1 MRRRTITLV
10 VVGLVLALFV
20 LPAAAQAVLEDVS
33 VTADAIEPEPV
44 PYLTYGYEPVSH
56 VVFYGIENDEG
67 EPAPDQLN
75 CEIPDGVVITVDIGD
90 DGVITYI
97 VTKGDLPVGFEAD
110 CMPVLIEGPNGQ
122 LNFGQFVSN
131 MVHALKDGSG
141 VEGYDKENGPFGQ
154 WVKQFTHDDAMKE
167 LLKADDDPTVTL
179 DADANLVKPE
189 KLEKSNNGNDKRSD
203 KSKGK
208 NG

>member
-10 VVGLVLALFV
+10 IVGLVLALFV

-33 VTADAIEPEPV
+33 VTADTTVEEV
-44 PYLTYGYEPVSH
+44 PYLTYGY
-56 VVFYGIENDEG
+56 DEG
-67 EPAPDQLN
+67 SHTVYMGLEDDEASVPQLDCSIPAGAVV
-75 CEIPDGVVITVDIGD
+75 EIASDGTV
-90 DGVITYI
+90 TYT
-97 VTKGDLPVGFEAD
+97 VPGAAPVELPAG
-110 CMPVLIEGPNGQ
+110 CMSVPIEGPNGQ
-122 LNFGQFVSN
+122 LNFVQFVSH
-131 MVHALKDGSG
+131 MVHALKVGSDG
-141 VEGYDKENGPFGQ
+141 EGYDKENGPFGQ
-154 WVKQFTHDDAMKE
+154 WVKQFTHDDEMKD

-179 DADANLVKPE
+179 DADANLVKLE